1 MKKNSKLLLTALA
14 MLTLGLSACNPTQR
28 GTNYEYNNK
37 LVLAV
42 ELSSTSEECAIGDS
56 FQLIPTITYRDD
68 QVVEVTQIWKSS
80 KVAVA
85 TVTQDGFVDVV
96 GNGTT
101 YITFRA
107 GNKQAYCKV
116 FVPSSEPEPEPGPGP
131 VDPDTLTISLSVSS
145 RTLNF
150 GASFNLTAT
159 PNKEVSELVFS
170 SEDASIAHV
179 VQGSTSKVGS
189 GYVCEIQ
196 AGNAAGEVDIVAT
209 SGNATAK
216 CHITV
221 VDDEDPEDLE
231 YTVYFYIDYNNVDP
245 NDDTKCL
252 AKFKWYEDRPFSESG
267 KVPTVSNSQAMDP
280 AFPFFIGWSTHPIID
295 TKENLWDMNK
305 NTIADLPMVSYSVIL
320 YGQWMDVQ
328 VLPA

>member
-1 MKKNSKLLLTALA
+1 MKTNSKLLLIVLA
-14 MLTLGLSACNPTQR
+14 TLTLGLSAC
-28 GTNYEYNNK
+28 GTSDGDDTMKHNNK
-37 LVLAV
+37 KVLNV

-56 FQLIPTITYRDD
+56 FQLIPTITFKDGE
-68 QVVEVTQIWKSS
+68 VVEVTKEWKSS
-80 KVAVA
+80 KTTVA

-96 GNGTT
+96 GSGTT

-107 GNKQAYCKV
+107 GYKQASCKV
-116 FVPSSEPEPEPGPGP
+116 FVPNTDIDPI
-131 VDPDTLTISLSVSS
+131 DPDPIDPDALKITLSTTS
-145 RTLNF
+145 RTLNT

-159 PNKEVSELVFS
+159 PNKTDAVITFS

-179 VQGSTSKVGS
+179 VQDSTTKVENS
-189 GYVCEIQ
+189 YTCEIQ
-196 AGNAAGEVDIVAT
+196 AGSTTGEVDILAT
-209 SGNATAK
+209 SGDTTAR

-245 NDDTKCL
+245 DDDTKCL

-267 KVPTVSNSQAMDP
+267 KVPTVSDSQAMDP
-280 AFPFFIGWSTHPIID
+280 AFPYFIGWSTHPIID
-295 TKENLWDMNK
+295 TKENLWDISK
-305 NTIADLPMVSYSVIL
+305 NTIADLPMVSYTVIL

>member
-14 MLTLGLSACNPTQR
+14 MLTLGLSACNPTHR
-28 GTNYEYNNK
+28 GPNYEYNNK

-56 FQLIPTITYRDD
+56 FQLIPTITYKND
-68 QVVEVTQIWKSS
+68 QVVDVVQTWKSS
-80 KVAVA
+80 KTAVA

-116 FVPSSEPEPEPGPGP
+116 FVPSSEPEPGPGP
-131 VDPDTLTISLSVSS
+131 VDPDALTITLSTSS

-150 GASFNLTAT
+150 GSSFNLTAT
-159 PNKEVSELVFS
+159 PNKDVEITFAS
-170 SEDASIAHV
+170 SDVTIAQV
-179 VQGSTSKVGS
+179 VPGSTSKVGS
-189 GYVCEIQ
+189 GYVCEVL
-196 AGNAAGEVDIVAT
+196 AGSIAGEADITAT
-209 SGNATAK
+209 SGNTSVS
-216 CHITV
+216 CHVTV
-221 VDDEDPEDLE
+221 VDDQDPEDLE

-245 NDDTKCL
+245 NDSTKCL

-267 KVPTVSNSQAMDP
+267 KIPTVSNSQAMDP
-280 AFPFFIGWSTHPIID
+280 AFPYFIGWSTHPIID
-295 TKENLWDMNK
+295 TKENLWDMTK
-305 NTIADLPMVSYSVIL
+305 NTIADLPMVSYSVNL
-320 YGQWMDVQ
+320 YGQWMDVP